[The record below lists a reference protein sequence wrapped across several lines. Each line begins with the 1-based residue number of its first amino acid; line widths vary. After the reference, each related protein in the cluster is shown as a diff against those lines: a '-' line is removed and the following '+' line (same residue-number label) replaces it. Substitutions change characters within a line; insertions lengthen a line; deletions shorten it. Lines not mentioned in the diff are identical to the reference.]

1 METNQN
7 ELEKLSKS
15 KLIEM
20 IKGYKEKL
28 DTMEECSNLLRIDS
42 RRL

>member
-20 IKGYKEKL
+20 IKIYKEKL
-28 DTMEECSNLLRIDS
+28 DTIEECDNILRTDS
-42 RRL
+42 LRS